1 MLVLDRPFDVDEFA
15 DVEPLA
21 LASPLA
27 LTFALGDVELAAPL
41 GDVELAAPLAVE
53 SASFAVDSPLDT
65 APFAVDVAVP
75 AAPAALFVSPDV
87 LVPPLAEP
95 LALTGPAF
103 APAEPEAELDPFAM
117 PVA

>member
-27 LTFALGDVELAAPL
+27 LTFAL